1 MADERS
7 GGQFARGEFESTVL
21 PHLDAM
27 VRLARF
33 LMRRNRAEAE
43 DLVQDAALR
52 AFEAFPR
59 FQRGTNLRAWLFR
72 ILRNTYVDRLR
83 RHGRERELIDRR
95 ADAPE
100 AGSALEDFQAQ
111 ARRDCSAA
119 DVEAALGHLP
129 AELRMVLLLVDGE
142 GMRYE
147 EVAQVMECPVG
158 TVRSRLHRGRRL
170 LRQEL
175 LAMWRGSAH

>member
-7 GGQFARGEFESTVL
+7 GGQAVRGEFESTIL

-27 VRLARF
+27 VRFARS
-33 LMRRNRAEAE
+33 LMRGNRAEAE
-43 DLVQDAALR
+43 DLVQDAVLR

-83 RHGRERELIDRR
+83 RHGREREPIEQG
-95 ADAPE
+95 ADVPE

-111 ARRDCSAA
+111 ARRECSAA
-119 DVEAALGHLP
+119 DLEAALDQLP
-129 AELRMVLLLVDGE
+129 AELHMVLLLVDGE

-147 EVAQVMECPVG
+147 EVAQVLECPVG
-158 TVRSRLHRGRRL
+158 TARSRLHRGRHL
-170 LRQEL
+170 LRQQL
-175 LAMWRGSAH
+175 LEIWRGQA